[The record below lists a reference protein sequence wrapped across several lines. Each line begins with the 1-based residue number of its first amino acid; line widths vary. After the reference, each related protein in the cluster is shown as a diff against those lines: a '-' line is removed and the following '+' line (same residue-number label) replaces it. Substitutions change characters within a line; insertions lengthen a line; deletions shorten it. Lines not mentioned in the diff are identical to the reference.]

1 MVLYL
6 CQTEGKREKGQTMKK
21 ELENKV
27 RELRKE
33 WEKAI
38 AILSICPSES
48 AIRKEK
54 EVRERLNEAERECFK

>member
-1 MVLYL
+1 
-6 CQTEGKREKGQTMKK
+6 MKK

-27 RELRKE
+27 QELRKE

-38 AILSICPSES
+38 AILNICPCES

-54 EVRERLNEAERECFK
+54 EVRERLNEAEREYFK